1 MNAARDLTALAA
13 AAASQLGGW
22 YVFARTAELRCVG
35 EGITNCYGVN
45 MLGGKPVSEAVVAI
59 LAFIVPIVV
68 IAVWPKGAGD

>member
-13 AAASQLGGW
+13 GAASQLGGW

-35 EGITNCYGVN
+35 EGFNCYGVN
-45 MLGGKPVSEAVVAI
+45 MLGGKPVSEALVAI

-68 IAVWPKGAGD
+68 IARWPKGADD